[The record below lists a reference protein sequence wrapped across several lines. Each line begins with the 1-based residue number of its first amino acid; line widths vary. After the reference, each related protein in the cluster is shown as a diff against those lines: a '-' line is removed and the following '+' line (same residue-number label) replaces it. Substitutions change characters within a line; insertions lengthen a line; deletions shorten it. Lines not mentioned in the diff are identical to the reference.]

1 MKKITF
7 PLITVI
13 GIAAIFNLQSCEKNP
28 DTSQL
33 SAAFVVATSRASTVN
48 FSDYSTY
55 FISDTISYV
64 SNTNSNDTIIT
75 GPAAAQIISEIKANM
90 DANGYTF
97 VARNQNPDL
106 GLKALAIKNVN
117 AGVVYPPGWWWGYPG
132 YPGGCYW
139 GCYPPYYPM
148 PPVAYKYSV
157 GDFITETFDVKNA
170 ETNNN
175 LQSIWYMQLS
185 GVLSSTDATNVT
197 RTTDGIDQAFKQSP
211 YFKK

>member
-1 MKKITF
+1 MKRIIVAG
-7 PLITVI
+7 LILGCLI
-13 GIAAIFNLQSCEKNP
+13 SCRKTP

-33 SAAFVVATSRASTVN
+33 TNKFVVTTVRDPNANFAS
-48 FSDYSTY
+48 YKKY
-55 FISDTISYV
+55 AISDTVAYI
-64 SNTNSNDTIIT
+64 SNTPSTDSIIVGAIAT
-75 GPAAAQIISEIKANM
+75 SLVNAVKTNM
-90 DANGYTF
+90 NARGYTLVPRTQQF
-97 VARNQNPDL
+97 DL
-106 GLKALAIKNVN
+106 GMKITVIKQVN